1 MTLALEVTGL
11 SYSFGAKRAL
21 SDVSFTVEAASFT
34 ALLGPNGA
42 GKTTFFS
49 LATRLFDSPAGA
61 IRIFG
66 RDIRHHPGEALAR
79 LGVVFQDPTLDLD
92 LSVEQNLRYA
102 AALHGLGRR
111 EAGRRIEREL
121 ARFGLADRR
130 HEKARR
136 LNGGHRRRI
145 EIARALMHEPPLLLL
160 DEPTVG
166 LDVPTRRQLVEMVH
180 RLCREDGIAVL
191 WTTHLIDELDGAD
204 DRVVLLSQGRVQ
216 SRGTIPEVLAAAGVS
231 DLASLFTPLA
241 ALAS

>member
-49 LATRLFDSPAGA
+49 LATRLFDSPPGT

-66 RDIRHHPGEALAR
+66 LDVRRHPGEALAR
-79 LGVVFQDPTLDLD
+79 LGVVFQEPTLDLD
-92 LSVEQNLRYA
+92 LSVEQNLLYA
-102 AALHGLGRR
+102 AALHGLRRRDAEGRI
-111 EAGRRIEREL
+111 AREL
-121 ARFGLADRR
+121 ARLELTERR

-145 EIARALMHEPPLLLL
+145 EIARALMHEPALLLL

-166 LDVPTRRQLVEMVH
+166 LDVPTRRQLVDLVH

-191 WTTHLIDELDGAD
+191 WTTHLVDELDGAS
-204 DRVVLLSQGRVQ
+204 DRMVLLSQGSVQ
-216 SRGTIPEVLAAAGVS
+216 FQGTVPEVLAAAGAP
-231 DLASLFTPLA
+231 DLQSLFTPVA
-241 ALAS
+241 ALAP

>member
-11 SYSFGAKRAL
+11 SYSFGAKPAL
-21 SDVSFTVEAASFT
+21 NDVSFTVEAASFT

-49 LATRLFDSPAGA
+49 LATRLFDCPAGS

-66 RDIRHHPGEALAR
+66 RDVRRHPGEALAR

-111 EAGRRIEREL
+111 EATGRIERYL
-121 ARFGLADRR
+121 ARFDLGDRR

-145 EIARALMHEPPLLLL
+145 EIARALLHEPALLLL

-166 LDVPTRRQLVEMVH
+166 LDVPTRRQLVDMVH

-191 WTTHLIDELDGAD
+191 WATHLVDELDGAD
-204 DRVVLLSQGRVQ
+204 DRVVLLTHGHVQNQGSV
-216 SRGTIPEVLAAAGVS
+216 PEVLTAAGV
-231 DLASLFTPLA
+231 ANLA
-241 ALAS
+241 ALFAPVPA